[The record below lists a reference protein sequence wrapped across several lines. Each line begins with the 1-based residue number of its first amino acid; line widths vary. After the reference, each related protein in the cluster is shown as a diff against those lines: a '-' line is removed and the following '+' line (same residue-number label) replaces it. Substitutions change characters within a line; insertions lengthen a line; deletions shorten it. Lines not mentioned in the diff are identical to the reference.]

1 MMKKETQQRFERLRE
16 FFGDRL
22 FTEKELLND
31 VPAEAYVSMSTLRK
45 YDLVECVKVETKQ
58 EYSLDEL
65 IAEINEMIGE
75 DCYGGT
81 IIITAINLN
90 KISRKAY
97 FIIAPIEH
105 TFDKKNKK
113 NF

>member
-1 MMKKETQQRFERLRE
+1 MMKKETQQRFERLKE

-22 FTEKELLND
+22 FSEKELLDN
-31 VPAEAYVSMSTLRK
+31 VPAEAYVSMTTLRK
-45 YDLVECVKVETKQ
+45 YDLIECVKVETKQ

-81 IIITAINLN
+81 GQFQREGE
-90 KISRKAY
+90 KIFFVNYYYRYKL
-97 FIIAPIEH
+97 
-105 TFDKKNKK
+105 K
-113 NF
+113 

>member
-22 FTEKELLND
+22 FTEKELFND

-81 IIITAINLN
+81 GQFQREDN
-90 KISRKAY
+90 KIFFVDYYYRYKL
-97 FIIAPIEH
+97 
-105 TFDKKNKK
+105 K
-113 NF
+113 